1 MTNSSRR
8 SDEPASR
15 SRQDKA
21 HAGREDALNAEPA
34 QTDEVRSHDSPWSP
48 TLASF
53 LPLMSSSPAGTTLRK
68 ARSVFN
74 LSPRLGSS
82 DTGSAADEGFFSW
95 SRWYGQAKEPL
106 PPTPSAE
113 EISRMVR
120 DALRRRREAEESESS
135 RSSTSSARS
144 DAWLDS
150 PASSSATFETT
161 AAEASEGGV
170 RSKATGYSQEELDA
184 LPSLPYSPSTAS
196 PSLHLRAAASAATLK
211 APHVLRRVASST
223 SITQV
228 PVELPPQSPH
238 ASTSPGFPSPAID
251 AFWAPTFP
259 PTSPEPER
267 SPPPSFRSRLAS
279 SLRKSASSATLRN
292 PFSAFAPTG
301 DSNVQSAAAMLRDLL
316 IKHDAVADPS
326 AEPLSPLFDPSLDP
340 GRTREDSDDEEDAE
354 TEALEVQEMLLEQ
367 RAPSSSFSSDES
379 DDDPFSVSA
388 PSSVAWMA
396 SSPTS
401 PIFTPS
407 RLNRRTYDTTDDV
420 LDSPS
425 SAFPPFDPF
434 ALDFHAPPPSIPSA
448 SPAQRR
454 AKVIMKQRSF
464 VDPRTR
470 RLRTVPQVTLT
481 PSTPERPR
489 FHLQ

>member
-1 MTNSSRR
+1 MVSSLWGT
-8 SDEPASR
+8 DEFATQSR
-15 SRQDKA
+15 HESA
-21 HAGREDALNAEPA
+21 HAGREDAVNAKPA
-34 QTDEVRSHDSPWSP
+34 QTDEVKSHDSPWSP

-82 DTGSAADEGFFSW
+82 DTGSTADEGFFSW
-95 SRWYGQAKEPL
+95 SRWYGQAKEPM
-106 PPTPSAE
+106 PPTPTAE
-113 EISRMVR
+113 EVSRMVK
-120 DALRRRREAEESESS
+120 DALRRRREAEETESS

-161 AAEASEGGV
+161 ATEVSEGDV
-170 RSKATGYSQEELDA
+170 RSKVTGYSQEELDA
-184 LPSLPYSPSTAS
+184 LPSLPYSPSTTS
-196 PSLHLRAAASAATLK
+196 PSPHLRAAASAATLK
-211 APHVLRRVASST
+211 APRVLRRVASST
-223 SITQV
+223 SLMQV

-238 ASTSPGFPSPAID
+238 ASASPGFPSPTID

-259 PTSPEPER
+259 PTSPEPEL

-279 SLRKSASSATLRN
+279 SLRKPASSATLRN
-292 PFSAFAPTG
+292 PFSAFAPTS

-316 IKHDAVADPS
+316 IKHDSVADPS
-326 AEPLSPLFDPSLDP
+326 AEPLSPLFDPSLKS
-340 GRTREDSDDEEDAE
+340 GRAVEDSDDDDEE
-354 TEALEVQEMLLEQ
+354 TEAMEVQELLLEQ

-379 DDDPFSVSA
+379 DDDPFSASA

-401 PIFTPS
+401 PTFTPS
-407 RLNRRTYDTTDDV
+407 RINRRPYDTTDDV
-420 LDSPS
+420 FDSPS

-434 ALDFHAPPPSIPSA
+434 ALDFHAPPPPSIPAA

-454 AKVIMKQRSF
+454 AKVITKQRSF

-470 RLRTVPQVTLT
+470 QLRTVPQVTLT
-481 PSTPERPR
+481 PSTPEKPR
-489 FHLQ
+489 FRLQ